1 MQRRRATACV
11 ICVDSALFEPMA
23 TKHNTRKSR
32 TESQARP
39 TDSRREHPEPLTQYL
54 QEISKI
60 QPLSREEEGVLALR
74 INKGDTG
81 ALQELVRR
89 NLKFVVTVANKYK
102 GCGLSLQD
110 LIEEGN
116 IGLIQAAKRFDASR
130 HVKFITYAV
139 WWIRQAILHSLA
151 EQSGTVKLPVKQVGK
166 VYQIGK
172 KRHDLMQVL
181 EREPTQKELAAG
193 MGFKETEINEIMQ
206 AYRTHVSLDAPLR
219 SDETTPYIELLE
231 NPNTIPYDDQI
242 MQAGLRDK
250 VETLLKGLSRREEM
264 ILRKRFG
271 FGGPPQTL
279 EEIGKEIGLSRER
292 VRQIEKRAK
301 AKLRIKS
308 ASVALGDHLS

>member
-1 MQRRRATACV
+1 
-11 ICVDSALFEPMA
+11 MA
-23 TKHNTRKSR
+23 SKRNSEKSR
-32 TESQARP
+32 PASPPRSAERH
-39 TDSRREHPEPLTQYL
+39 REHAEPLTRYL

-60 QPLSREEEGVLALR
+60 QPLQREEEEALAHR
-74 INKGDTG
+74 IEQGDTL

-89 NLKFVVTVANKYK
+89 NLKFVVSVANKYK

-172 KRHDLMQVL
+172 KRQDLIQTL
-181 EREPTQKELAAG
+181 EREPTQNELAAG
-193 MGFKETEINEIMQ
+193 MGFKETEINQIMQ

-219 SDETTPYIELLE
+219 NDETTPYIELLE
-231 NPNTIPYDDQI
+231 NPDTIPYDDQI
-242 MQAGLRDK
+242 MKEGLRSK
-250 VETLLKGLSRREEM
+250 VETLLKGLSHREEM

-271 FGGPPQTL
+271 FGGPAQTL

-301 AKLRIKS
+301 AKLKIKS